1 MSTLSVSEAATRLN
15 VCTKTVLRLI
25 DECKLPA
32 AKIGKGYVLLE
43 SDVMNYITQE
53 VVAQT
58 EARQANPTIRPR
70 RVRRRTGSGSA

>member
-1 MSTLSVSEAATRLN
+1 MATLTVAQAAERMN

-25 DECKLPA
+25 DDCKLPA
-32 AKIGKGYVLLE
+32 AKLGKGYVLLE
-43 SDVMNYITQE
+43 SDVMNFITQQ

>member
-70 RVRRRTGSGSA
+70 RVRRRSK